1 MNIVLVAG
9 FAGSGKTEVAKALA
23 REFGWAL
30 IDKDTLTRPL
40 LEEASKVVCG
50 DADDR
55 QSEAYL
61 DVLRPL
67 EYQCL
72 MDTIWEVVHHGC
84 SVVVTAPFLREV
96 ADARWCEETE
106 FEASFADSVVHWV
119 WVRTDLPTMRS
130 RLTNRRA
137 SRDRWKLANWDAYAA
152 SVDLQLRPAVDTFH
166 IVENP
171 DGSSLAVVAENLI
184 DEIRAGLNE

>member
-1 MNIVLVAG
+1 MNVVLVAG

-55 QSEAYL
+55 QSDTYL
-61 DVLRPL
+61 EVLRPR
-67 EYQCL
+67 EYECL
-72 MDTIWEVVHHGC
+72 MDTAWEVVRHGC
-84 SVVVTAPFLREV
+84 SAVVTAPFLREA
-96 ADARWCEETE
+96 ADARWCEELE
-106 FEASFADSVVHWV
+106 FEATFVDSVVHWV
-119 WVRTDLPTMRS
+119 WVSADLPTMRS

-137 SRDRWKLANWDAYAA
+137 SRDRWKLANWDAYAET
-152 SVDLQLRPAVDTFH
+152 VDLQLRPAVDTFH

-171 DGSSLAVVAENLI
+171 EGSSLAVVTESLI
-184 DEIRAGLNE
+184 AEIRAGLSG